1 MPANNTNKHDELIY
15 KDECYQIYG
24 LLFKLQNELG
34 TNFQEKHYQRA
45 FEDLLK
51 AENIPYKREVSL
63 EINYGEKFLGKFSV
77 DFIVWNKIVLE
88 FKTVPSLNQEYLKQT
103 LRYLETLDLKLGLI
117 VNFRERPLKPMR
129 VINSK
134 V

>member
-1 MPANNTNKHDELIY
+1 MNVIK
-15 KDECYQIYG
+15 
-24 LLFKLQNELG
+24 F
-34 TNFQEKHYQRA
+34 
-45 FEDLLK
+45 LLK

-88 FKTVPSLNQEYLKQT
+88 FKTVSSLNQEHLKQI
-103 LRYLETLDLKLGLI
+103 LRYLEALDLKLGLI